1 MILRG
6 ITHDYLFISRFCGA
20 LKIFLELR
28 GQHAMGEGGGV
39 YQIKFWFLFNFTQPL
54 NTDFSIIYCP
64 RT

>member
-6 ITHDYLFISRFCGA
+6 ITHHYFFISRFYGA

-39 YQIKFWFLFNFTQPL
+39 YQLKF
-54 NTDFSIIYCP
+54 
-64 RT
+64 